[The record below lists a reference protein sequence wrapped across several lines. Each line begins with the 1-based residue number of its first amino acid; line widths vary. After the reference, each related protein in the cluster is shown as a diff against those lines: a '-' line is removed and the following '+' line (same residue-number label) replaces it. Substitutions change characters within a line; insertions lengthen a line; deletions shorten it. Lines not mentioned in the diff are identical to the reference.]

1 MDQTLF
7 QDPQAFDAIIARLED
22 RSRARQDVGAR
33 SGLALRHAKKAI
45 FAVQRRFDSD
55 RAYQELAKAKE
66 ILGELQTEF
75 GGAAFAI
82 HGQWRVAVEELLEAV
97 FFLRFFEGSPLS
109 LTDELLSFQG
119 PEGSVLLEAGDEEL
133 LGALSDFTGEAYR
146 QMQLWIAEG
155 DYAEALRAHGAIAQA
170 TELLNQ
176 NTSGGNLRNKV
187 DQANRN
193 LHNADARRTDLK
205 MRGLI

>member
-1 MDQTLF
+1 MEQKLF
-7 QDPQAFDAIIARLED
+7 QDPHAFDSIIARLED
-22 RSRARQDVGAR
+22 RNRARQDVGAR

-45 FAVQRRFDSD
+45 FALQRRFDAD
-55 RAYQELAKAKE
+55 GAHQELAKARQL
-66 ILGELQTEF
+66 LGELQTEF
-75 GGAAFAI
+75 GGADFSI

-97 FFLRFFEGSPLS
+97 FFLRFFESTPLS
-109 LTDELLSFQG
+109 LTDELLCFQG
-119 PEGSVLLEAGDEEL
+119 PGGNVPLAAGDEEL

-155 DYAEALRAHGAIAQA
+155 DYGQAQRAHRAIAEA
-170 TELLNQ
+170 TEMLNQ